1 MDRESVVHLDPVY
14 GRANHRASEACDEG
28 VVAAYLCPACRTRLE
43 VPERRCGECGAPV
56 FGVQVARFG
65 PAEWCTR
72 KGCPGS
78 RWEALDAIGPQP
90 YAQIEV
96 EDTGRGITAEEMDRL
111 FEPFFTTKGAR
122 GTGLGL
128 AVTWGIVEGHD
139 GSIAVESEPGRGTRF
154 TLRIPCRML
163 EPSGAEAQAG
173 RPVPMPDARGVAASG
188 RNAPNA
194 PRTPAHPA
202 EGSGDG
208 SRGAS

>member
-1 MDRESVVHLDPVY
+1 MDREAVVHLDPVY
-14 GRANHRASEACDEG
+14 GRTNHRASEACDEG

-43 VPERRCGECGAPV
+43 VPERRCGDCGAPM
-56 FGVQVARFG
+56 FAVQVARFG

-96 EDTGRGITAEEMDRL
+96 EDTGRGITVEEMDRL

-128 AVTWGIVEGHD
+128 AVTWGIVAGHD
-139 GSIAVESEPGRGTRF
+139 GSIVVESEPGRGTRF
-154 TLRIPCRML
+154 TLRIPCQVL
-163 EPSGAEAQAG
+163 ESAGTGERAG
-173 RPVPMPDARGVAASG
+173 RPIPMPDARGVAGSG
-188 RNAPNA
+188 RTAPIA
-194 PRTPAHPA
+194 PRAPAHPT
-202 EGSGDG
+202 EGSGDEP
-208 SRGAS
+208 RGAS

>member
-1 MDRESVVHLDPVY
+1 MF
-14 GRANHRASEACDEG
+14 A
-28 VVAAYLCPACRTRLE
+28 
-43 VPERRCGECGAPV
+43 
-56 FGVQVARFG
+56 VQVARSG

-72 KGCPGS
+72 KGCRGC
-78 RWEALDAIGPQP
+78 RWEALDAIGPQR

-96 EDTGRGITAEEMDRL
+96 EDAGRGITAEEMDRL

-154 TLRIPCRML
+154 TLRIPFRVL
-163 EPSGAEAQAG
+163 DPAGAGEGAG

-188 RNAPNA
+188 QAAPIA
-194 PRTPAHPA
+194 SRAQARAA
-202 EGSGDG
+202 EGSEDG
-208 SRGAS
+208 PRGVS